1 LAVKQALTTRYK
13 IDLNRLQ
20 TSGVGASRPKDRN
33 DTMEGRARNRRVE
46 LVKG

>member
-1 LAVKQALTTRYK
+1 MKQALTTRYK